1 MRSLG
6 RLLLVFLVATI
17 AITSVAFGSGFSIF
31 EQGAKATAMA
41 GAFAATA
48 DDPSAIFYNVAG
60 IAQQRRFTILA
71 GGTAINFSNQ
81 FVGDPN
87 DPFSAGSTG
96 NYRRHTFVPP
106 NAYVVMPVGSN
117 LTFGVGM
124 FTPYG
129 LRTNWADPWVGR
141 FSARDSNIKMV
152 DVNPALAFQT
162 SDGRFAVGA
171 GADYRRARIALNR
184 NNGALNPFTQRFTD
198 VANVYLSS
206 DWKSAWGWNVGVLF
220 KPSEKFRIGAAY
232 RADMDIDFTGD
243 ATFTQIPSG
252 YPQFDAVVKSQLPP
266 NQRIATTL
274 PTPAVAQIGIGTGV
288 IPNWNIEADITHTTW
303 SRFKTLSVNFPL
315 TPQINLNRPQ
325 NWKDTYSYRLGA
337 NHPVTPDWDVRL
349 GVLYDE
355 NPQPTAAVSPLLP
368 DSDRRGVS
376 FGLGY
381 HGGPWIVDGSVFLLH
396 FDRRNTFGQSTDL
409 NGVYTTE
416 ANLLSLNLGYR
427 F

>member
-6 RLLLVFLVATI
+6 KPLLLCMIATI
-17 AITSVAFGSGFSIF
+17 AISSVAFGSGFSIF
-31 EQGAKATAMA
+31 EQGAKATSMG

-60 IAQQRRFTILA
+60 IAQLRRPEILA
-71 GGTAINFSNQ
+71 GATVINFNNQ

-87 DPFSAGSTG
+87 DPYSAGSKG
-96 NYRRHTFVPP
+96 VYRAHTFVPP
-106 NAYVVMPVGSN
+106 NAYITLPIGTN
-117 LTFGVGM
+117 ITLGVGM

-141 FSARDSNIKMV
+141 FAAKDSNIKMV
-152 DVNPALAFQT
+152 DVEPALAFQT
-162 SDGRFAVGA
+162 SDGRFAVGI

-184 NNGALNPFTQRFTD
+184 NNGAINPFTQRFTD

-206 DWKSAWGWNVGVLF
+206 DWSDAWGWNAGVLF
-220 KPSEKFRIGAAY
+220 KPSDKFRIGVAY
-232 RADMDIDFTGD
+232 RAPIDIDFTGD

-252 YPQFDAVVKSQLPP
+252 FAQFDAVVKSQLPP
-266 NQRIATTL
+266 NQNISTTL
-274 PTPAVAQIGIGTGV
+274 PTPGVASLGIATDA
-288 IPNWNIEADITHTTW
+288 IRNWTIEADITHTSW

-315 TPQINLNRPQ
+315 TPAINLNRPQ
-325 NWKDTYSYRLGA
+325 NWHDTYSYRIGA
-337 NHPVTPDWDVRL
+337 NHPVTPEWDVRL

-355 NPQPTAAVSPLLP
+355 NPQPTEAVSPLLP
-368 DSDRRGVS
+368 DANRRGVS
-376 FGLGY
+376 FGVGY
-381 HGGPWIVDGSVFLLH
+381 HPGPFIVDAGVFLLH

-409 NGVYTTE
+409 NGQYTTE
-416 ANLLSLNLGYR
+416 ANLLHLNLGYR